1 MRLWRRKHVLYHR
14 IAATGG
20 FFVAEILGVMWPAIQ
35 KPKTLKELQK
45 EIPSSGDVGRRLA
58 MAQVGAAMLSANF
71 LEYMLK
77 QAITKFIWLGN
88 DHLESIFSDG
98 GNGPLSTFSAK
109 IKLVHALPS

>member
-1 MRLWRRKHVLYHR
+1 VLYHR

-35 KPKTLKELQK
+35 KPKTLKDYRRKSLLAEM
-45 EIPSSGDVGRRLA
+45 SVGVSQWRRS
-58 MAQVGAAMLSANF
+58 QRYEAAMLSANF

-77 QAITKFIWLGN
+77 QAIITKFIWLGN